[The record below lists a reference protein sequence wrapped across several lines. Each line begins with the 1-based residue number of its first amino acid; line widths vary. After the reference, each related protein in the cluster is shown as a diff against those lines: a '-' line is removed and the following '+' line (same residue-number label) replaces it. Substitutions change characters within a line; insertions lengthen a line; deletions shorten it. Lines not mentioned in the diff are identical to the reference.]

1 MADPQNG
8 PIGDGQDNFAGAASN
23 AAKAAQQAGKQAAN
37 QAAMKGAEATAKAAT
52 AAVKAGVE
60 TGKAVSEIAAGTA
73 AGGPWGAAIAAV
85 WSMRHTLFKILICIC
100 LAVVF
105 LVVMV
110 VSLPSIISDSI
121 FGSDSAPP
129 VENATVASVY
139 ADMTDSVSSVI
150 ESGYLLSLAQVDKII
165 ADGGYD
171 RDASINALINY
182 AQSSAGYDTCYILSA
197 YSASMQQKN
206 TGKDDMI
213 AKMNAVTADMF
224 PVSYEEKTEEH
235 IIPATYY
242 EYSPVTVTVVTRA
255 VRTGTVN
262 GVPQYR
268 YETATMTY
276 YTRGEQ
282 KETTETITVDSFSSV
297 SVSLPVYSGS
307 DITGTR
313 TVSYYQKTGTQTVS
327 PTIETIKYAECTIHP
342 FNNSVITT
350 AFGIDPNAQYGN
362 FNITYAD
369 AINNMAN
376 ALKRTI
382 YGTLNSGQPVPL
394 TDAEMI
400 AFVSRQSCNAT
411 RKHILETALSLV
423 GKVPYFWGGK
433 SDAGWNDNWNTP
445 KLVTAAG
452 STSSGTIRPYGL
464 DCSGFTD
471 WVYKTA
477 LGISLQS
484 ADGGQWEN
492 SYEITA
498 AELQPGDLGFLM
510 NEGGGGWNH
519 VLMFAGYSEDG
530 ARMWVHS
537 SSGSGVI
544 LNTPS
549 YENSLALRRPKN
561 VSYDAP

>member
-1 MADPQNG
+1 
-8 PIGDGQDNFAGAASN
+8 
-23 AAKAAQQAGKQAAN
+23 
-37 QAAMKGAEATAKAAT
+37 MKGAEATAKAAT

-85 WSMRHTLFKILICIC
+85 WSMRHALFKILICIC

-139 ADMTDSVSSVI
+139 ADISDSVSSVI

-165 ADGGYD
+165 ADGRYD
-171 RDASINALINY
+171 RDASMNALINY

-224 PVSYEEKTEEH
+224 PVSYEEKTEER

-242 EYSPVTVTVVTRA
+242 EYSLVTVTVVTRT

-276 YTRGEQ
+276 YTRGKQ
-282 KETTETITVDSFSSV
+282 KETAETITVDSFSSI

-445 KLVTAAG
+445 KLVTASG

-549 YENSLALRRPKN
+549 YESSLALRRPKL
-561 VSYDAP
+561 

>member
-1 MADPQNG
+1 MADPQYG
-8 PIGDGQDNFAGAASN
+8 IGDGQDNFAGAASN
-23 AAKAAQQAGKQAAN
+23 AAKAAGQIGKNAAN

-85 WSMRHTLFKILICIC
+85 WSMRHTLFKVLVCIC

-105 LVVMV
+105 LIVMV
-110 VSLPSIISDSI
+110 VSLPSIIFNSI

-129 VENATVASVY
+129 VENATVTGVY
-139 ADMTDSVSSVI
+139 ADMSDSVSAII
-150 ESGYLLSLAQVDKII
+150 ESGYQQSMAQVDQII

-171 RDASINALINY
+171 RDASMNALINY
-182 AQSSAGYDTCYILSA
+182 AQSSAGYDTCYILAA

-206 TGKDDMI
+206 TDKDDMI
-213 AKMNAVTADMF
+213 SKLNAVSADMF
-224 PVSYEEKTEEH
+224 PVTYEEKTEERT
-235 IIPATYY
+235 IPATYY
-242 EYSPVTVTVVTRA
+242 EYTPVTLTIVTRT

-268 YETATMTY
+268 YETQTKTY

-282 KETTETITVDSFSSV
+282 KETSVSMTVDTFGSV
-297 SVSLPVYSGS
+297 NVTLPVYSG
-307 DITGTR
+307 DAITGTR
-313 TVSYYQKTGTQTVS
+313 TVSYYQKTGTQTIA
-327 PTIETIKYAECTIHP
+327 PTVETIKYAECTVHP
-342 FNNSVITT
+342 FDNTVITT
-350 AFGIDPNAQYGN
+350 AFGIDPDAQYGN
-362 FNITYAD
+362 FNTTYAQ
-369 AINNMAN
+369 AIDNMAST
-376 ALKRTI
+376 LKMTM
-382 YGTLNSGQPVPL
+382 YGTLNTGQPVPL

-400 AFVSRQSCNAT
+400 AFVSRQNCSPV
-411 RKHILETALSLV
+411 RKQLLETALSLV

-433 SDAGWNDNWNTP
+433 SDAGWNDEWNTP

-452 STSSGTIRPYGL
+452 SPSSGTIRPFGL

-477 LGISLQS
+477 LGTSLQS
-484 ADGGQWEN
+484 GDGGQWEN
-492 SYEITA
+492 SYAITA
-498 AELQPGDLGFLM
+498 ADLLPGDLGFLL
-510 NEGGGGWNH
+510 NDDGAGWNH
-519 VLMFAGYSEDG
+519 VLMFAGYGEDG

-537 SSGSGVI
+537 TSGSGVV

-549 YENSLALRRPKN
+549 YESGLALRRPKN
-561 VSYDAP
+561 ISYDTP